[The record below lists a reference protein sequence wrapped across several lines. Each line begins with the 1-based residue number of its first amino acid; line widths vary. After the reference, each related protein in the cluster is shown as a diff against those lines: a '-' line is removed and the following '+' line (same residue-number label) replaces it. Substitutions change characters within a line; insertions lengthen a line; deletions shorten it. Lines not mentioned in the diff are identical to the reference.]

1 MSGANDAPG
10 LRVYRWDLDKTYL
23 LTDFDSLR
31 GIMRTAME
39 PAWAKRAV
47 PGATALVRELGREGP
62 GWRPR
67 GPPPPSLPPPSSPHN

>member
-31 GIMRTAME
+31 GIVRTAME
-39 PAWAKRAV
+39 PAWA
-47 PGATALVRELGREGP
+47 G
-62 GWRPR
+62 R
-67 GPPPPSLPPPSSPHN
+67 GPVGGHACTS